1 MEVIID
7 WEIKLLEV
15 LELQDQMLVGVAQ
28 ELLAYQETVI
38 QIQQNPLKV
47 VVVDFRNQDIMLE
60 QEITLKQLHQE
71 QGDLSKAE
79 DGARRRIPGVSLGGP
94 AEVG

>member
-71 QGDLSKAE
+71 QGDLSKE
-79 DGARRRIPGVSLGGP
+79 M
-94 AEVG
+94 

>member
-1 MEVIID
+1 MEMEVIID
-7 WEIKLLEV
+7 WEIKLVEV

-71 QGDLSKAE
+71 QGDLSKE
-79 DGARRRIPGVSLGGP
+79 M
-94 AEVG
+94 